1 LKLSRPTTKAAVL
14 VALAAL
20 AAVPAAQAGPPGKW
34 TQVTGVGEP
43 DPNILDAGLA
53 RTGDGVLHV
62 LWSREST
69 AAAVLLHST
78 ISANAKTV
86 GGPDTVFTNTNGGIN
101 ESAALVR
108 TPDGLRAFFG
118 ATNQFTDAL
127 GTATAGPDGKTWSA
141 AATASLG
148 GTGAKP
154 VYVAAGIAAA
164 LAPNGTFVSAW
175 GSSAP
180 GGEGFHAGLSPTDP
194 DGSLGGG
201 TVIDPG
207 VGVDSQSSAA
217 FVAGNLLDE
226 DGTMVL
232 PVSPA
237 GARVT
242 IPNSG
247 AEQLQH
253 PVGITGRIGK
263 PGVFV
268 AYTQGTNEFLGKPAI
283 YRVDTGKSI
292 RLSNRKGGE
301 DVCVAAAPG
310 GRLWAFWKDGD
321 TIFATRSNTSATKFG
336 RVVSLRALKKG
347 TTIYELNGEGSLG
360 PLDVLALL
368 DPPSADI
375 ANWHQRI
382 LPGLSLSAKKGKN
395 GKVTFVVSDAGTALG
410 GAKVKLKGDGS
421 KTTGG
426 KGTAKFTLSPG
437 HYTVTA
443 SKSGYAADSLKL
455 RIK

>member
-1 LKLSRPTTKAAVL
+1 LKLPARIASAAV
-14 VALAAL
+14 LAAL
-20 AAVPAAQAGPPGKW
+20 AAVPVAQAGPPGKW
-34 TQVTGVGEP
+34 TQVTGFGEP
-43 DPNILDAGLA
+43 DPNILDVGLA

-62 LWSREST
+62 LWSREPT
-69 AAAVLLHST
+69 GAPALLLHSS

-86 GGPDTVFTNTNGGIN
+86 SGPDTVFTNTNGGIN
-101 ESAALVR
+101 KSAALVR

-118 ATNQFTDAL
+118 ATNQFDDAL
-127 GTATAGPDGKTWSA
+127 GTATAGPDGKTWGA

-148 GTGAKP
+148 GNQSKP
-154 VYVAAGIAAA
+154 VYAAGGIAAA
-164 LAPNGTFVSAW
+164 LAPNGTFFSAW
-175 GSSAP
+175 GASAP
-180 GGEGFHAGLSPTDP
+180 GGEGFHIGLSPTDP
-194 DGSLGGG
+194 DGELGGG

-226 DGTMVL
+226 DGVMVL
-232 PVSPA
+232 PISPA

-253 PVGITGRIGK
+253 PVAVTGRIGK

-283 YRVDTGKSI
+283 YRVDTGKVI
-292 RLSNRKGGE
+292 RLSNKKGGE

-321 TIFATRSNTSATKFG
+321 TIFATRSNTNATKFG
-336 RVVSLRALKKG
+336 RVVHLRAVKKG
-347 TTIYELNGEGSLG
+347 STIYELTGEGSLG
-360 PLDVLALL
+360 PLDVLALV
-368 DPPSADI
+368 DPPNAEI

-382 LPGLSLSAKKGKN
+382 LPGLTLTVKKGKN
-395 GKVTFVVSDAGTALG
+395 GKVTFSVTDAGAAVK

-421 KTTGG
+421 KTTGAG
-426 KGTAKFTLSPG
+426 GTVKFTLADGRYSA
-437 HYTVTA
+437 TA
-443 SKSGYAADSLKL
+443 SKSGYQSGSV
-455 RIK
+455 RVRVR